1 MASKKTSKE
10 LYDNMMRVV
19 KVNSG
24 ELDPSG
30 AKSTEIV
37 DLQIPR
43 GFVARIRK
51 VIFTTRIEEE
61 QLPEVPISP
70 ASGIIERLNKFFMAL
85 VNDPDDEE
93 SVAIPTHE
101 IDHDVIADCEFHI
114 ERVLTYY
121 TDVTLIP
128 RGGYAFVAPSRII
141 NFDETIDVVC
151 PRNLR
156 FNASGVCIGATIK
169 PQVIVTVYFTYE
181 KVVESLLLELLN
193 IA

>member
-1 MASKKTSKE
+1 MTRKE
-10 LYDNMMRVV
+10 LWDNMMRVV

-24 ELDPSG
+24 QLNPDGSK
-30 AKSTEIV
+30 ATEIV

-43 GFVARIRK
+43 GYIARVRK
-51 VIFTTRIEEE
+51 VIFDVRIEEE
-61 QLPEVPISP
+61 QLPGMPIAP
-70 ASGIIERLNKFFMAL
+70 PSGIIERLNKFFMAL

-93 SVAIPTHE
+93 SIAIPTHE

-121 TDVTLIP
+121 TDVTMIP
-128 RGGYAFVAPSRII
+128 RGGYAFVAPEKII
-141 NFDETIDVVC
+141 NFDETIDIIC
-151 PRNLR
+151 PRNIR
-156 FNASGVCIGATIK
+156 FNASAVCIGATIK

-181 KVVESLLLELLN
+181 KVTNDLLLELLN

>member
-1 MASKKTSKE
+1 MTRKE
-10 LYDNMMRVV
+10 LWDNMYRVV
-19 KVNSG
+19 KVNSNQ
-24 ELDPSG
+24 LDPGG

-51 VIFTTRIEEE
+51 VIFDIRLEED
-61 QLPEVPISP
+61 QFPAVPATP
-70 ASGIIERLNKFFMAL
+70 PTGIIERLNKYFMAL

-93 SVAIPTHE
+93 SIAIPTHE

-121 TDVTLIP
+121 TDVTMIP
-128 RGGYAFVAPSRII
+128 RGGYAFVAPIKII
-141 NFDETIDVVC
+141 NFDETIDIIC
-151 PRNLR
+151 PRNIR
-156 FNASGVCIGATIK
+156 FNASATVIGATIK

-181 KVVESLLLELLN
+181 KVTNDLLLELLN